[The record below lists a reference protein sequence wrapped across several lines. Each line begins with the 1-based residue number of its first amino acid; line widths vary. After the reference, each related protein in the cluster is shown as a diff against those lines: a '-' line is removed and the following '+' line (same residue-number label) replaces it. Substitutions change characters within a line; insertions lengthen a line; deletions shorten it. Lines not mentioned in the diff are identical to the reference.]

1 MSSRSDVLLW
11 ARRIT
16 SSKKGIAAH
25 QLLEIAPDAGLDAA
39 QEAFHKIARMAHPD
53 LHRTGLEPDE
63 LELVTSAY
71 AMIANAYQSYR
82 THTMATQRLPKIDPA
97 AGATTE
103 ATNPVPATP
112 SGAPPVATGVAGA
125 MSSKAL
131 TYYRKAELCLK
142 RGDLRGAMLQLK
154 MAIGTDPNS
163 TFLRTALHEVETEVR
178 KGP

>member
-16 SSKKGIAAH
+16 GMKKTPPH
-25 QLLEIAPDAGLDAA
+25 QLLEIEPDAGLDAA

-53 LHRTGLEPDE
+53 LHRTGLDPDD

-71 AMIANAYQSYR
+71 AIIANAYQSFR
-82 THTMATQRLPKIDPA
+82 SHAMTTQRMPRLDPDDSA
-97 AGATTE
+97 PAQGNA
-103 ATNPVPATP
+103 VPATP
-112 SGAPPVATGVAGA
+112 SGTPPVTTGVAGA

-154 MAIGTDPNS
+154 MAIGTDPGS
-163 TFLRTALHEVETEVR
+163 TFLRTALHEVENEVR